1 MNIRNSHLEKK
12 SFRIYNKQLHRN
24 KIIINTFISD
34 RIIQDSSIIN
44 EN

>member
-12 SFRIYNKQLHRN
+12 SFRIYKQLHRN
-24 KIIINTFISD
+24 KIIINTFTSD
-34 RIIQDSSIIN
+34 KIIQDSSITN